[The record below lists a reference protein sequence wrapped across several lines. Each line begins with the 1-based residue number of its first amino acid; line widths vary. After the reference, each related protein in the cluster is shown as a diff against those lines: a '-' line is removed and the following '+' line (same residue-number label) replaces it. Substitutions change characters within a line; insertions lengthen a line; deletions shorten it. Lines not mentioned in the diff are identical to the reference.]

1 MYRITY
7 AYWKPI
13 KEHPEWGKYGES
25 VKDYVYGDTL
35 EEVCDVFNMVRYQ
48 HDVVKY
54 SMIDFINIEEIEK

>member
-25 VKDYVYGDTL
+25 IKDYVYGDTL
-35 EEVCDVFNMVRYQ
+35 EEVCDNFNMVRYQ

>member
-13 KEHPEWGKYGES
+13 KNHPEWGKYGES
-25 VKDYVYGDTL
+25 IKDYVYGDTL
-35 EEVCDVFNMVRYQ
+35 EEVFDNFNMVRYQ

>member
-25 VKDYVYGDTL
+25 VKDYVYGDTF
-35 EEVCDVFNMVRYQ
+35 EEVCDNFNMTRYH

-54 SMIDFINIEEIEK
+54 STIDFIKIEEIEK